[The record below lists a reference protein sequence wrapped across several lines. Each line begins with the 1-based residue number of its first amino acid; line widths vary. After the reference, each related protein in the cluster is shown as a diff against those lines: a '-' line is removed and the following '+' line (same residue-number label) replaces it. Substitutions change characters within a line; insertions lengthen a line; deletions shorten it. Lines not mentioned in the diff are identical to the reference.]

1 MSYNSNPYA
10 FRSVPQSVRN
20 ELASRSGKNGILW
33 AAKRFPWIHITSLA
47 SPCNPQYETLSSLKN
62 GSLYEKNKIR
72 PLPTISDVSVKK
84 LSDNGTTRRATIK
97 LVAYTDNQLIE
108 LQKCYFIPGMG
119 CRVEWGWN
127 ESATGNKTLGPIKGG
142 GKSDWSAIANCLIN
156 SQAAQDT
163 AYSGFQGVVGNFSYS
178 LTADNY
184 WDCTL
189 EVIGAT
195 EAFASTKITEGGCE
209 CPTTQKNEQDKGE
222 PITKNEPPLFSN
234 LLSLYKNFDE
244 TYPKLKGLVQPYFSK
259 YETESGETI
268 TPPSTVT
275 QLQYLGNERDEH
287 GRDSTG
293 FWNMITSMVTTT
305 ETSEPYISWSVLEAL
320 INATCTAVV
329 GSEKG
334 VFGSIKSSNVKLP
347 HHDSVASGVW
357 LMSADPR
364 ICIIPGVRGQISKYY
379 GPGLSNNGIAAY
391 AKGDDPSDAS
401 ALDRETMT
409 INLGDILVNVVFIL
423 EQFSS
428 VKNGDGQLITF
439 INGVLEGINKACG
452 HPWEFMVVSSADK
465 SSKCLTPNQEP
476 THPTISVMETK
487 KPQDNNAIDVYTIPA
502 LPFGSAQNGP
512 SSVIREL
519 KLETKLPEAMKTMAL
534 YSHGPKQST
543 STPGGGGC
551 GHVVFTP
558 FRLGG
563 AVINKG
569 IPHKTREE
577 EAAFAKATA
586 AITRVA
592 NIFTNI
598 TQTQVEQSL
607 LGINCDD
614 VCIKTKDTPKEVT
627 PFKDLVKKLYDSVDT
642 STIDAVQNALEK
654 EYGKAA
660 NTSTNNLC
668 EGVSLPFMFE
678 YTVDGIGGFKFGQL
692 VSCDRIPANIR
703 DGFNWQIF
711 SVEHTITANDWTTNI
726 TTKPRYKQV
735 KK

>member
-62 GSLYEKNKIR
+62 GSLYEKNKVR
-72 PLPTISDVSVKK
+72 PLPTISDVSIKK

-156 SQAAQDT
+156 SQAEQDT
-163 AYSGFQGVVGNFSYS
+163 AYSGFQGVVGNFSYG

-209 CPTTQKNEQDKGE
+209 CPTTEKNEQDKGE

-234 LLSLYKNFDE
+234 MLSLYKNFDE
-244 TYPKLKGLVQPYFSK
+244 TYPKLKELVKPYLLEYQIK
-259 YETESGETI
+259 SGI
-268 TPPSTVT
+268 IT
-275 QLQYLGNERDEH
+275 QLSYIGNERDEQ

-293 FWNMITSMVTTT
+293 LWNMITSMITTT
-305 ETSEPYISWSVLEAL
+305 TPIEPYISWSVLEAL

-334 VFGSIKSSNVKLP
+334 VFGSLRSSNVKLP
-347 HHDSVASGVW
+347 YYKDTKAGVW
-357 LMSADPR
+357 LLSTDPR
-364 ICIIPGVRGQISKYY
+364 ICVIPGVQDQIIINQMYAES
-379 GPGLSNNGIAAY
+379 GAAL
-391 AKGDDPSDAS
+391 ATWAGKGDTPSYYTSGVS
-401 ALDRETMT
+401 ALNEDDNT
-409 INLGDILVNVVFIL
+409 INLGNILVNVVFLL
-423 EQFSS
+423 EQFNS
-428 VKNGDGQLITF
+428 VKNGDKQLITF
-439 INGVLEGINKACG
+439 VNGVLEGINKACG

-465 SSKCLTPNQEP
+465 ASKCLTPNQEP

-487 KPQDNNAIDVYTIPA
+487 KPQGNDGIDVYTIPA

-519 KLETKLPEAMKTMAL
+519 KLETKLPEGMKTMAL
-534 YSHGPKQST
+534 YSHGPKQT
-543 STPGGGGC
+543 TTTPGGGGC

-563 AVINKG
+563 AIINKG
-569 IPHKTREE
+569 VPYKTPEE
-577 EAAFAKATA
+577 LAAAKAELA
-586 AITRVA
+586 KPP
-592 NIFTNI
+592 NIFNNTKRV
-598 TQTQVEQSL
+598 QAEQSL
-607 LGINCDD
+607 LGISCGD
-614 VCIKTKDTPKEVT
+614 VCLKTTDTPDKVPE
-627 PFKDLVKKLYDSVDT
+627 FKDLVKKLYSSVNT
-642 STIDAVQNALEK
+642 STVDAVQNALEK

-703 DGFNWQIF
+703 DGFDWQIF
-711 SVEHTITANDWTTNI
+711 GVEHTITANDWTTNI
-726 TTKPRYKQV
+726 TTKPRYKQ